1 MTVNLTCD
9 NAAVVSMTAKFETS
23 KVLSPKMEQTS
34 KKIFRVQREEDNRL
48 PVALALWRP
57 ESALLD
63 EPSRRIESQVH
74 ELPPEVNH
82 RSRRQPE
89 VRVATKQDISAF
101 QAK

>member
-34 KKIFRVQREEDNRL
+34 KKFFRVQREEDNRL

-63 EPSRRIESQVH
+63 EPSRRIVH